1 MNQKEEFPVLSDEE
15 LDERIPE
22 LIAKMEEVRDE
33 LDFLYN
39 HTCFSEFRNRRT
51 YLSTTFVQIREAY
64 AHAKHALGYLGAAKR
79 SVERKLGKN
88 SENSQ
93 KNPEKI

>member
-39 HTCFSEFRNRRT
+39 HTCFSEFRNRRM
-51 YLSTTFVQIREAY
+51 YLSTTFVKIGKAFT
-64 AHAKHALGYLGAAKR
+64 HAKHVLGYLGAAKR